1 MTAFRFVSPQRHA
14 IAMNRAF
21 LLPLVTTFYLISP
34 VASAFDLLDA
44 VRAARE
50 YNAGFAAA
58 RADLAASGEQF
69 DQGLAQILPRVE
81 LEGRFDRERDSALHG
96 KEIRNQTLDIELRQP
111 LFDTG
116 RFAGF
121 QKGRE
126 LTALGVSTFAG
137 SEQQLML
144 ECARAF
150 FDILVARDK
159 DAAAK
164 ASRDALDVQLA
175 NVTEE
180 VGLGLSAKLDQD
192 EAQAAYDEAQ
202 ANALVAENEWELA
215 KHAFERLTGL
225 NPNAISA
232 HFGER
237 FAQAGALASLDAYV
251 QTADTDSNEL
261 RQKSLELDV
270 ARTHIDEATGRFLPV
285 VELFA
290 RHRTTDSTPT
300 YAETARSRRDNVI
313 GVSVTI
319 PLFAGGMHASQVREA
334 RYKADGAQARLDDT
348 RIKVR
353 ESVIKAFLGVNSG
366 VQQVRAR
373 LAQRLSTQNKVG
385 ATRLGRDVGLRTNLD
400 LLRAEKEHFEAR
412 TGLAEAFHA
421 YYMSRLL
428 LAYATGHLDDSVLGD
443 LNTTLMTQG
452 A

>member
-1 MTAFRFVSPQRHA
+1 
-14 IAMNRAF
+14 MNRAF

-34 VASAFDLLDA
+34 VANAFDLLDA
-44 VRAARE
+44 VRASRE

-58 RADLAASGEQF
+58 RADFAASGEQF

-81 LEGRFDRERDSALHG
+81 VEGRFDRDRDSTLHG
-96 KEIRNQTLDIELRQP
+96 REIRNQTLDIEIRQP
-111 LFDTG
+111 LFDMA

-159 DAAAK
+159 DAAAN

-175 NVTEE
+175 NVAEE

-192 EAQAAYDEAQ
+192 EAQAALDEAR
-202 ANALVAENEWELA
+202 ANVLVAENEWELA
-215 KHAFERLTGL
+215 NRVFERLTGL
-225 NPNAISA
+225 KPGITA

-237 FAQAGALASLDAYV
+237 FAQAGALATLDAYV
-251 QTADTDSNEL
+251 QTADTDSNDL
-261 RQKSLELDV
+261 RQKSIELDV
-270 ARTHIDEATGRFLPV
+270 ALTHINEATGRFLPV

-290 RHRTTDSTPT
+290 RHRSSDSTPV
-300 YAETARSRRDNVI
+300 YADTARLRRDNVI

-334 RYKADGAQARLDDT
+334 RYQADGAQARLDDT

-353 ESVIKAFLGVNSG
+353 ESVIKAFLGVKSG
-366 VQQVRAR
+366 IQQVRAR

-385 ATRLGRDVGLRTNLD
+385 ATRLGRDVGLRSNLD

-421 YYMSRLL
+421 YYMSRLM

-443 LNTTLMTQG
+443 LNSTLMTEG

>member
-1 MTAFRFVSPQRHA
+1 MK
-14 IAMNRAF
+14 RAF
-21 LLPLVTTFYLISP
+21 SLPLAAVLALTLAPS
-34 VASAFDLLDA
+34 VANAFDLLDA
-44 VRAARE
+44 VRASRDH
-50 YNAGFAAA
+50 NAGFAAA
-58 RADLAASGEQF
+58 RADFAASGEQF

-81 LEGRFDRERDSALHG
+81 LEGRFDRDRDSALHG
-96 KEIRNQTLDIELRQP
+96 RDIRNQTLDIELRQP
-111 LFDTG
+111 LFDMA

-121 QKGRE
+121 QRGRE
-126 LTALGVSTFAG
+126 LTALGVSTFAS

-144 ECARAF
+144 ESARAF

-164 ASRDALDVQLA
+164 ASRDALQVQLA

-192 EAQAAYDEAQ
+192 EAQAAFDEAQ
-202 ANALVAENEWELA
+202 ANVLVAENEWELSKRVFA
-215 KHAFERLTGL
+215 RLTGL
-225 NPNAISA
+225 NPDGITAR
-232 HFGER
+232 FGER

-251 QTADTDSNEL
+251 KTADTDSNDL
-261 RQKSLELDV
+261 RQKSVELDI
-270 ARTHIDEATGRFLPV
+270 ALTHIEEAAGRFLPV

-290 RHRTTDSTPT
+290 RHRTTDSTPI
-300 YAETARSRRDNVI
+300 YAETARTRRDNVI

-334 RYKADGAQARLDDT
+334 RYQADGAQARLDDT

-373 LAQRLSTQNKVG
+373 LAQRWSTQNKVG
-385 ATRLGRDVGLRTNLD
+385 TTRLGRDVGLRTNLD

-412 TGLAEAFHA
+412 TGLAEAFHG

-443 LNTTLMTQG
+443 LNATLVPQEG
-452 A
+452 